1 MTARV
6 RPGAVVGGAVALGL
20 ALAVAA
26 PDPAAA
32 GIGGWQL
39 DAIKA
44 TEAQGVTTGEGVVV
58 AVLDTGVGEHPDLDG
73 KVLDGKS
80 FVDGDPRRDQSGHGT
95 DIAAQVLSVAP
106 GAKILP
112 IQVTS
117 GGDDFAFAPAVEGI
131 RWAVDNGAQVIN
143 ISLAGSAATD
153 DAINAITYALDHN
166 VPVIA
171 GTGNDPSAEVGSP
184 AYLPGVVAVTGFGES
199 GEVWS
204 EATTGPET
212 DLSAPAENIQGVV
225 PDGPGTDAGY
235 RDGGSGTSIATA
247 LTSGAAA
254 LVRAKFPDAS
264 AADVINRLIST
275 AEDAG
280 DPGRDD
286 EYGYGKLDAY
296 AAVTADVAPVA
307 ANPLGDPA
315 EELSGPGEAAEGTD
329 DGGISTGMILA
340 AVGGVVVLAVVIVVL
355 IVVLNRR
362 AKRRTPPPGQYT
374 YPPPPPPPTR

>member
-1 MTARV
+1 MTAGV
-6 RPGAVVGGAVALGL
+6 RPGAVAGGAVALGL
-20 ALAVAA
+20 VLAVAA
-26 PDPAAA
+26 AGPASAE
-32 GIGGWQL
+32 IGGWQL
-39 DAIKA
+39 EAVKA
-44 TEAQGVTTGEGVVV
+44 PEAQEVTTGEGVVV

-80 FVDGDPRRDQSGHGT
+80 FVDGDPRRDQDGHGT
-95 DIAAQVLSVAP
+95 DMAAQVLSVAP
-106 GAKILP
+106 DAKILP
-112 IQVTS
+112 VQVTS
-117 GGDDFAFAPAVEGI
+117 GGDGFSFGAAVEGI

-153 DAINAITYALDHN
+153 DAINAISYALDHE

-184 AYLPGVVAVTGFGES
+184 AYLPGVVAVSGFDES
-199 GEVWS
+199 GEVWD

-212 DLSAPAENIQGVV
+212 DLSAPAANIQGVI

-247 LTSGAAA
+247 LTSGVAA

-264 AADVINRLIST
+264 AADVVNRLITT

-280 DPGRDD
+280 APGRDD
-286 EYGYGKLDAY
+286 QFGYGKVDAY
-296 AAVTADVAPVA
+296 AAVTADVPPVE

-315 EELSGPGEAAEGTD
+315 EELSGTEAASDASEGGLTPA
-329 DGGISTGMILA
+329 MLLA
-340 AVGGVVVLAVVIVVL
+340 AVGGGVVLLAVVVIVAVML
-355 IVVLNRR
+355 GRR
-362 AKRRTPPPGQYT
+362 KKNRTPPPGPYT
-374 YPPPPPPPTR
+374 YPPPPPPPAR